1 MFLSHVH
8 ETTLTVRNFRRLGVQ
23 RPLLTKRKYGT
34 VPFEWRVRPN
44 VSSGQKF
51 VRCRVHVRNVSFS
64 SDRNHMTRLRIGSL
78 SNYDDDDYENVT

>member
-23 RPLLTKRKYGT
+23 DPCQQSENMERCRLMTCPAKRFIRSKIRPL
-34 VPFEWRVRPN
+34 P
-44 VSSGQKF
+44 
-51 VRCRVHVRNVSFS
+51 CARNVSFS
-64 SDRNHMTRLRIGSL
+64 SDRNLMTRLRIGSL